1 MIPVKARIVKRPPSA
16 AAIAKQIDFGTAVGL
31 TETAKQGQKA
41 VLGALPGTFTLRGS
55 WFNASNKFGIKVKTA
70 TKADLSAEVRTNA
83 DWLEIHEKGG
93 TKTAR
98 GGSLAIPTENVRR
111 NKRQIIPRAQR
122 PRNLKNT
129 FVMNT
134 PKGRVLFQRFKRRV
148 GTYNGKPSKLK
159 ALYALEPRARIR
171 RQSTFHDPIDAVVK
185 RNLRTNINRGLA
197 RAFATMR

>member
-16 AAIAKQIDFGTAVGL
+16 AEIAKQIDFGTAVGL

-41 VLGALPGTFTLRGS
+41 VQSALPGTFTIRGS
-55 WFNASNKFGIKVKTA
+55 WWQQSNKFGIKIKPAKKT
-70 TKADLSAEVRTNA
+70 DLSSEVRTQA
-83 DWLEIHEKGG
+83 DWLEMHEKGG

-122 PRNLKNT
+122 PRALKNT
-129 FVMNT
+129 FVLNT
-134 PKGRVLFQRFKRRV
+134 PKGRVLFQRFKRKV
-148 GTYNGKPSKLK
+148 GTYNGKPTRIK

-171 RQSTFHDPIDAVVK
+171 RQSTFHDPIEKVV
-185 RNLRTNINRGLA
+185 RRDRGDNIRKGIA